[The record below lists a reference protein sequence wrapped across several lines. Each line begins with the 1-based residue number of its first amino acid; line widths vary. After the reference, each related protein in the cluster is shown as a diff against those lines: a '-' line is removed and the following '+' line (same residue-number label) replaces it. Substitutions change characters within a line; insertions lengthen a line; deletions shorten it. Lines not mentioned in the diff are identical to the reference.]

1 MGNRE
6 DFYEACEDY
15 SWFEKLLNSTK
26 PQKCRPLSRTPA
38 HPFSPYIMGEDRVH
52 VTYTHECNVKIRSEN
67 LVPCKQDVQMSF

>member
-1 MGNRE
+1 MGKRE

-15 SWFEKLLNSTK
+15 SWFEKLLNSTNLK
-26 PQKCRPLSRTPA
+26 NVDACPGPLHTPF
-38 HPFSPYIMGEDRVH
+38 HHILWGRMGVH